1 MEPVLLLTLVNIPV
15 CILTGRGLFVNTQVG
30 ILGEVLRVREG
41 LNVNAAK
48 KGERARMSA
57 ADRILHTASEMFY
70 RKGIRAVGVDSIA
83 AEAGVTKKTLYEK
96 YGSKDELVAAYLRA
110 RDERWR
116 NSLEESVERRGG
128 SATERLLS
136 TFDLLGEWMKRENYR
151 GCGFV
156 NAAAE
161 FPDANHP
168 ARVVVLEQKRWM
180 RGYLAEL
187 ATEAGAEDPEDLAER
202 LLILHEGATVAS
214 SLGVAVDAAQKAK
227 ETAVALVAGRQE

>member
-1 MEPVLLLTLVNIPV
+1 
-15 CILTGRGLFVNTQVG
+15 
-30 ILGEVLRVREG
+30 
-41 LNVNAAK
+41 VNATEK
-48 KGERARMSA
+48 KERARTPA
-57 ADRILHTASEMFY
+57 AERILRTASEMFY

-116 NSLEESVERRGG
+116 KWLVEFVERRGG

-136 TFDLLGEWMKRENYR
+136 TFDLLGEWMERENYR

-156 NAAAE
+156 NAAVE
-161 FPDANHP
+161 FPDADHP
-168 ARVVVLEQKRWM
+168 ARAVVLEQKRWM

-214 SLGVAVDAAQKAK
+214 SLGVAADAAQKARQ
-227 ETAVALVAGRQE
+227 TAVALVADLQE

>member
-1 MEPVLLLTLVNIPV
+1 V
-15 CILTGRGLFVNTQVG
+15 
-30 ILGEVLRVREG
+30 
-41 LNVNAAK
+41 NVNATKKREQAK
-48 KGERARMSA
+48 TPA
-57 ADRILHTASEMFY
+57 AERILHTASEMFY

-116 NSLEESVERRGG
+116 NWLEAFVERRGG
-128 SATERLLS
+128 SAKERLLS
-136 TFDLLGEWMKRENYR
+136 TFDVLGEWMEHENYR

-161 FPDANHP
+161 FPDGDHP
-168 ARVVVLEQKRWM
+168 ARAVVLEQKRWM

-187 ATEAGAEDPEDLAER
+187 ATEAGAEDSEDLAER
-202 LLILHEGATVAS
+202 LLILHEGATVAG
-214 SLGVAVDAAQKAK
+214 SLGVAADAAQKAK
-227 ETAVALVAGRQE
+227 QTAVALVAELQE

>member
-1 MEPVLLLTLVNIPV
+1 
-15 CILTGRGLFVNTQVG
+15 
-30 ILGEVLRVREG
+30 
-41 LNVNAAK
+41 VNATK
-48 KGERARMSA
+48 KRGERSRTPA
-57 ADRILHTASEMFY
+57 AERILRSASEMFY

-96 YGSKDELVAAYLRA
+96 FGSKDELVAAYLRA
-110 RDERWR
+110 RDERWGGWI
-116 NSLEESVERRGG
+116 VEFVEGRGG

-136 TFDLLGEWMKRENYR
+136 TFDALEEWMERENYR

-161 FPDANHP
+161 FPDADHP
-168 ARVVVLEQKRWM
+168 ARAVVLEQKRWM

-187 ATEAGAEDPEDLAER
+187 ATEAGAEDPVDLAER

-214 SLGVAVDAAQKAK
+214 SLGVSPEAVRKARQI
-227 ETAVALVAGRQE
+227 AVGLVANLKEE

>member
-1 MEPVLLLTLVNIPV
+1 M
-15 CILTGRGLFVNTQVG
+15 
-30 ILGEVLRVREG
+30 
-41 LNVNAAK
+41 NATK
-48 KGERARMSA
+48 KRERARTPA
-57 ADRILHTASEMFY
+57 AERILNTASEMFY
-70 RKGIRAVGVDSIA
+70 RKGIRAVGVDAIS

-116 NSLEESVERRGG
+116 NWLVEFVERRGG

-136 TFDLLGEWMKRENYR
+136 TFDVLGEWMERENYR

-161 FPDANHP
+161 FADADHP
-168 ARVVVLEQKRWM
+168 ARAVVLEQKRWM
-180 RGYLAEL
+180 RSYLTEL
-187 ATEAGAEDPEDLAER
+187 ATEAGADDPEDLAER

-214 SLGVAVDAAQKAK
+214 SLGVAADAAQKAK
-227 ETAVALVAGRQE
+227 QTAEVLVADLQE

>member
-1 MEPVLLLTLVNIPV
+1 M
-15 CILTGRGLFVNTQVG
+15 
-30 ILGEVLRVREG
+30 
-41 LNVNAAK
+41 NAAEK
-48 KGERARMSA
+48 KERTPA
-57 ADRILHTASEMFY
+57 AERILRTASEMFY

-116 NSLEESVERRGG
+116 NWLVEFVERRGG

-136 TFDLLGEWMKRENYR
+136 TFDLLGEWMERENYR

-156 NAAAE
+156 NAAVE
-161 FPDANHP
+161 FPDAGHP

-202 LLILHEGATVAS
+202 LLILHEGATVAG
-214 SLGVAVDAAQKAK
+214 SLGVAADAAQKARQ
-227 ETAVALVAGRQE
+227 TAEVLVADLRE

>member
-1 MEPVLLLTLVNIPV
+1 
-15 CILTGRGLFVNTQVG
+15 
-30 ILGEVLRVREG
+30 
-41 LNVNAAK
+41 
-48 KGERARMSA
+48 MSA
-57 ADRILHTASEMFY
+57 TEKKERTPAAERILRTASEMFY

-116 NSLEESVERRGG
+116 NWLVEFVERRGG

-136 TFDLLGEWMKRENYR
+136 TFDLLGEWMERENYR

-156 NAAAE
+156 NAAVE
-161 FPDANHP
+161 FPDADHP

-187 ATEAGAEDPEDLAER
+187 AAEAGAEDPEDLAER
-202 LLILHEGATVAS
+202 LLILHEGATVAG
-214 SLGVAVDAAQKAK
+214 SLGVAADAAQKARQ
-227 ETAVALVAGRQE
+227 TAVALVADLQE

>member
-1 MEPVLLLTLVNIPV
+1 M
-15 CILTGRGLFVNTQVG
+15 
-30 ILGEVLRVREG
+30 
-41 LNVNAAK
+41 NATK
-48 KGERARMSA
+48 RGERSRTPA
-57 ADRILHTASEMFY
+57 AERILRTASEMFY

-116 NSLEESVERRGG
+116 GWVVEFVERRGG

-136 TFDLLGEWMKRENYR
+136 TFDALEEWMERENYR

-161 FPDANHP
+161 FPDADHP
-168 ARVVVLEQKRWM
+168 ARAVVLEQKRWM
-180 RGYLAEL
+180 RDYLAEL
-187 ATEAGAEDPEDLAER
+187 AAEAGAEDPEDLAER
-202 LLILHEGATVAS
+202 LLILHEGATITY
-214 SLGVAVDAAQKAK
+214 SLGVSPEAVRKAGQI
-227 ETAVALVAGRQE
+227 AVGLVTNLQE